1 MKKIIA
7 IIGCG
12 AIGSALASYIRDNMS
27 HYVSRMVLCD
37 IDETRSGELARASQ
51 GAETEKDMYSAMD
64 KADVVIE
71 ASSGSVVPGLLKAA
85 LEKSKDL
92 MIMSVGGLAGKEDL
106 LDKAAEKGIK
116 VMLPSGAIA
125 GIDAIKAARIAGIDS
140 VTLTTRKAP
149 ASLKGAPYLD
159 EKGIDLASLREETVI
174 FEGNALEAI
183 KAFPKNVNVSVI
195 LSIAGIGLS
204 NTRVRIVTS
213 PAYTRNTHEIS
224 VESAAGRFYFRTENV
239 PFPSNPGTSY
249 LAALSAMATL
259 EGYFASVRAGT

>member
-1 MKKIIA
+1 MKKTVA

-12 AIGSALASYIRDNMS
+12 AIGSALAAHIRDNMGQ
-27 HYVSRMVLCD
+27 YVSRMVLCD
-37 IDETRSGELARASQ
+37 IDETRSGELARAST
-51 GAETEKDMYSAMD
+51 GAETVKDMYSAMD

-85 LEKSKDL
+85 IEKSKDI
-92 MIMSVGGLAGKEDL
+92 MIMSVGGLAGNEELLED
-106 LDKAAEKGIK
+106 AAGEGIK
-116 VMLPSGAIA
+116 VMLPTGAIA

-140 VTLTTRKAP
+140 ITLTTRKSP

-159 EKGIDLASLREETVI
+159 EKGIDIGSVSEETVI

-195 LSIAGIGLS
+195 LSIAGIGLE
-204 NTRVRIVTS
+204 NTRVRIITS
-213 PAYTRNTHEIS
+213 PEYTRNAHEIS
-224 VESAAGRFYFRTENV
+224 VESGAGRLYFRTENV

-259 EGYFASVRAGT
+259 EGYFTSVRAGT